1 MTREAL
7 WDAWAFAAVEAELA
21 LDVWRKATQPL
32 KAATYAAYSNALD
45 REEAAANHLAAR
57 CRLLPGR

>member
-21 LDVWRKATQPL
+21 FDAWRKAAQPL
-32 KAATYAAYSNALD
+32 KDATYAAYSKALD
-45 REEAAANHLAAR
+45 REEAAATQLAAR